1 MARCGLGEASSLIS
15 GGWGQGH
22 PMDLFP
28 KISVLQ
34 AKFCW
39 LGNLE
44 KLMSLEVKCCWA
56 IHNSGCHR
64 GFGVYNSLYVLFVYL
79 SSPHWRGECLP
90 YAPPDC
96 LCTRP
101 PPPPKL
107 KGWILPCIHTQG
119 ALRCTSLVGNSSIS
133 LTGSEKQINSSQQSS
148 KMLKMASGILI
159 YAFLLFLRLFLKFPV
174 GCLCGVFAEEN
185 KWKIQDPFLHIIFF
199 CPYL

>member
-1 MARCGLGEASSLIS
+1 MGMARCCLGAASSLIS

-56 IHNSGCHR
+56 IHNSGVT
-64 GFGVYNSLYVLFVYL
+64 GDLVYTIACIFYLFI
-79 SSPHWRGECLP
+79 S
-90 YAPPDC
+90 
-96 LCTRP
+96 P
-101 PPPPKL
+101 PPTEGVNVSLMPHPPKL
-107 KGWILPCIHTQG
+107 KGWILPFIHTQG
-119 ALRCTSLVGNSSIS
+119 ALRCTSLAGNSSIS
-133 LTGSEKQINSSQQSS
+133 LTGSEEQINSSQRSP
-148 KMLKMASGILI
+148 KMLKMASEIFI
-159 YAFLLFLRLFLKFPV
+159 YAFLLFLRLFVKFPV
-174 GCLCGVFAEEN
+174 GCLCGVFADEN
-185 KWKIQDPFLHIIFF
+185 KWTIQDPFLLIIFF

>member
-1 MARCGLGEASSLIS
+1 MAFADLSDIFPIQSLLYFQRSSVTRHRRASHRLCKLHYTLPSQREFGPPVIGMARCGLGEASSLIS

-79 SSPHWRGECLP
+79 SSPH
-90 YAPPDC
+90 
-96 LCTRP
+96 
-101 PPPPKL
+101 
-107 KGWILPCIHTQG
+107 
-119 ALRCTSLVGNSSIS
+119 
-133 LTGSEKQINSSQQSS
+133 
-148 KMLKMASGILI
+148 
-159 YAFLLFLRLFLKFPV
+159 
-174 GCLCGVFAEEN
+174 
-185 KWKIQDPFLHIIFF
+185 
-199 CPYL
+199 

>member
-1 MARCGLGEASSLIS
+1 MYTIGCMFYLFISPPPTEGVNVSLMP
-15 GGWGQGH
+15 H
-22 PMDLFP
+22 P
-28 KISVLQ
+28 I
-34 AKFCW
+34 A
-39 LGNLE
+39 
-44 KLMSLEVKCCWA
+44 
-56 IHNSGCHR
+56 
-64 GFGVYNSLYVLFVYL
+64 YV
-79 SSPHWRGECLP
+79 
-90 YAPPDC
+90 
-96 LCTRP
+96 T
-101 PPPPKL
+101 PPPKL

-133 LTGSEKQINSSQQSS
+133 LTGSEEQINSSQQSS